1 MMKDFKLRLL
11 SELMKNS
18 RRSDRELART
28 LGVSQPTL
36 SRVIKALEKEGY
48 VKEYTAIPNF
58 KKLDCELL
66 AVIIAK
72 RNPRQP
78 GSALPKA
85 EDFVKRH
92 PNILF
97 VASGMGLGSN
107 RIAFSVHKNYADYS
121 RFVEETKHE
130 WQGLLDVEAFIVDL
144 KGEDVLRSQS
154 FKFLGD
160 YLIGKE

>member
-1 MMKDFKLRLL
+1 MEDFELRLL

-18 RRSDRELART
+18 RRSDRGLARAI
-28 LGVSQPTL
+28 GVSQPTI
-36 SRVIKALEKEGY
+36 SRNIKKLEKEY

-58 KKLDCELL
+58 KKLDCEIL
-66 AVIIAK
+66 AVIVGK
-72 RNPRQP
+72 RNPRHPESVLQ
-78 GSALPKA
+78 KA

-107 RIAFSVHKNYADYS
+107 RISLSVHKNYSDYS
-121 RFVEETKHE
+121 RFVQEIKRE
-130 WQGLLDVEAFIVDL
+130 WQGLLDVDAFIVDL
-144 KGEDVLRSQS
+144 KGEDISRPLS